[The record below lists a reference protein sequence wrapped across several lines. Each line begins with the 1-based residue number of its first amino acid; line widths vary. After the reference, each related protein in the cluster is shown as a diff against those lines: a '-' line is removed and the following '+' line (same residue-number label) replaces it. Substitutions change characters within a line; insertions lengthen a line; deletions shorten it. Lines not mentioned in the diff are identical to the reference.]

1 MDMNGEYRIDAPRET
16 VWESLNDP
24 EVLRQCIPGC
34 ETVERHSESE
44 LTATAKIKIGPVKA
58 KFTGVV
64 TLSDLNPPESYTIT
78 GEGKGGAAGFAK
90 GGAHV
95 RLTPDGDDAT
105 VLHYDVHANVG
116 GKLAQLGS
124 RLIDS
129 TAKKMSDEFFGRF
142 AAAAHDRAAGTEPGT
157 AEAAAAESEPVSPPA
172 TAQAPISAPS
182 LPADDVMPKAQTSTE
197 PAAAAEPVAG
207 SVAESVAEPPPA
219 PPTEPDPPEAAS
231 PLAPQGTEPAAAG
244 LSPAIWITGVVVL
257 ALVLILIFAG

>member
-16 VWESLNDP
+16 VWDALNDP

-34 ETVERHSESE
+34 ETVERQSESE

-58 KFTGVV
+58 KFTGLV

-78 GEGKGGAAGFAK
+78 GEGKGGAAGFAR
-90 GGAHV
+90 GGAQV
-95 RLTPDGDDAT
+95 RLTPDGGDAT
-105 VLHYDVHANVG
+105 VLHYEVHANVG

-142 AAAAHDRAAGTEPGT
+142 AAAAHARAAGTEPT
-157 AEAAAAESEPVSPPA
+157 AVELVTDEPEPEPVPSAAPTPAPTSAPAPATTPDDVTPEAFVSTQAEAVAQPAAEA
-172 TAQAPISAPS
+172 
-182 LPADDVMPKAQTSTE
+182 
-197 PAAAAEPVAG
+197 
-207 SVAESVAEPPPA
+207 PPA
-219 PPTEPDPPEAAS
+219 PQPTPSTADS
-231 PLAPQGTEPAAAG
+231 PSTPPQGEPARAG

-257 ALVLILIFAG
+257 ALVLILIFSG